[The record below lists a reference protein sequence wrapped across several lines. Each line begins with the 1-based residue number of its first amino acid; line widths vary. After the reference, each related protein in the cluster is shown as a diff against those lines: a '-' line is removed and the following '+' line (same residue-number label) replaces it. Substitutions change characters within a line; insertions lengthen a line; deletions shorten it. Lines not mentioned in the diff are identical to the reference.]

1 MKSGQ
6 RTDFPTECCF
16 LEEEWKEKGLE
27 EVEGVVESA
36 LLKYQDASNRLM
48 RQTALSQVEMVTRL
62 LLLEAK
68 ELQAKMNE
76 KFKEM
81 YEAEMDRIGQL
92 EAML

>member
-27 EVEGVVESA
+27 EVEGVLEGA
-36 LLKYQDASNRLM
+36 LLKYQDASSKLM
-48 RQTALSQVEMVTRL
+48 RQTALSQIEMMTRL

-68 ELQAKMNE
+68 ESRSKMNE
-76 KFKEM
+76 QFQQV
-81 YEAEMDRIGQL
+81 YEAEMDRIGRL

>member
-1 MKSGQ
+1 M
-6 RTDFPTECCF
+6 
-16 LEEEWKEKGLE
+16 EEEWKEKGLE